1 MKVLMMLQLIVGL
14 TGSSDCFEHLRGRK
28 LLMPALD
35 YSYMAELVVNAQG
48 GDSDAFAELYA
59 ATYQKQYQFAY
70 SYLKDEYLAQD
81 ALQETYIIALKE
93 ITKLKDPMLLVA
105 WLNQI
110 NFRVCFQLHK
120 KQKRYD
126 AEMRGYYDDTEEGNK
141 LALAMSQAEMSPSSD
156 GNPEDMVVQVDS
168 REYIMNQILK
178 LPFTEA
184 QVIILR
190 FYRSLKYN
198 EIADLLEI
206 SQSSVKRYLRSGKE
220 HLAGILQRQGGEFY
234 V

>member
-1 MKVLMMLQLIVGL
+1 
-14 TGSSDCFEHLRGRK
+14 
-28 LLMPALD
+28 MPALD
-35 YSYMAELVVNAQG
+35 YNYMAELAVNAQS

-93 ITKLKDPMLLVA
+93 LSKLKDPMLLVA

-126 AEMRGYYDDTEEGNK
+126 AEMGGYYEGDPDREQLPANSQI
-141 LALAMSQAEMSPSSD
+141 ALSSSSA
-156 GNPEDMVVQVDS
+156 NPEDMVVKVDS
-168 REYIMNQILK
+168 REYIMKQIMK

-198 EIADLLEI
+198 EIAELLEI
-206 SQSSVKRYLRSGKE
+206 SQSSVKRYLNSGKE
-220 HLAGILQRQGGEFY
+220 HLANVLQQQGGEFY

>member
-1 MKVLMMLQLIVGL
+1 
-14 TGSSDCFEHLRGRK
+14 
-28 LLMPALD
+28 MPALD

-141 LALAMSQAEMSPSSD
+141 MALAMSQAEMSPSSD
-156 GNPEDMVVQVDS
+156 GTPEDMVVQVDS

-184 QVIILR
+184 QVIILK
-190 FYRSLKYN
+190 FYRNLKHG
-198 EIADLLEI
+198 EIAQLMDI
-206 SQSSVKRYLRSGKE
+206 SQSSVKRYLNSGKA
-220 HLAGILQRQGGEFY
+220 HLEKIFQQQGGDIY
-234 V
+234 L